1 MEGDGMNLRLTSF
14 GVSGGVHEMVSCVC
28 RERLEPQ
35 AGSCGGLSPGVQ
47 RGWKR
52 NQWPPAQN
60 PENP

>member
-35 AGSCGGLSPGVQ
+35 AGSCGGAESWGAEGLEEEPVAPSS
-47 RGWKR
+47 
-52 NQWPPAQN
+52 
-60 PENP
+60 ES